1 MSRNCPDNATV
12 HSQGQ
17 GPPGTS
23 AFSMEPTQT
32 AETDSDEP
40 AEVLDSLLLGAMCF
54 SDSEQLTSVQPWPLD
69 EWKYHYPYWYE
80 PNILAQENLGNCYTM
95 MADSIL
101 TRTAPFPGDELFHA
115 PDLRPEL
122 RFYILR
128 DTETPNYIL
137 ND

>member
-12 HSQGQ
+12 RSQGQ

-40 AEVLDSLLLGAMCF
+40 EEVLDSLPLGAMCF
-54 SDSEQLTSVQPWPLD
+54 GDSEQLTSVQPWPLD

-80 PNILAQENLGNCYTM
+80 PNILA
-95 MADSIL
+95 
-101 TRTAPFPGDELFHA
+101 
-115 PDLRPEL
+115 
-122 RFYILR
+122 
-128 DTETPNYIL
+128 
-137 ND
+137 